1 MKAII
6 MAGGEGTRLRPITDR
21 RPKPMTEIYSRP
33 VLEYT
38 VRKLVKLGHTELS
51 MTLRYLPDM
60 IKDYFGGG
68 ERFGAK
74 IEYLTENEP
83 LGTAGGVRALR
94 SFYGDEP
101 VLIMSGDAVWD
112 LDLNKLIRFH
122 QESGAAATLALYE
135 HNEPT
140 EYGTVVLGE
149 GGRIKGFREKPSW
162 DRVVTDRVNTG
173 IYVLSKEAVDMIPE
187 GKNYDFGKDLFP
199 AILAAGLD
207 MRGLPMDGYW
217 RDIGSPE
224 AYRQCCMDV
233 VSGKLQLE
241 GAEPEERYPGSVT
254 FGAKIGPGAR
264 LDKAVVMPGARIGA
278 GAVLKSGTV
287 VGEGAVVGDGAV
299 LAENVRISAETR
311 IKAGEIVTADRGSF
325 IKSVPGFYERGRMR
339 GDYPS
344 DIDAEVCLW
353 IGRALGSMGRTGIGR
368 CGGNAA
374 FACADAVSA
383 GVRESGGAAFIT
395 DDPFEASLRRTS
407 ERLDFAAS
415 VFIRQSGSALELCF
429 FSQSGTPASDRLE
442 REVTAAV
449 SGKRAAGTGGKTGFP
464 ALVKGAERQYLSE
477 TARPRACDFFELAVS
492 VSGAGAENRALK
504 KALALSGCRVTDRA
518 KGIPDFT
525 ASEGGFELS
534 CVDERGRRA
543 DSAHLALIAGREADA
558 AEAAAVTALRM
569 RREGKTLAELID
581 ALPEYHREDVRLKTE
596 RPRAGLMREISE
608 RFLIE
613 AAEESE
619 PGLLLSE
626 LGAKLRV
633 IPGRNEGELR
643 ITAEAESK
651 SACDEAISALKS
663 KLSL

>member
-21 RPKPMTEIYSRP
+21 RPKPMTEIYSKP

-38 VRKLVKLGHTELS
+38 VKKLVKLGITELS

-60 IKDYFGGG
+60 IKDYFGAG
-68 ERFGAK
+68 ERFGAT
-74 IEYLTENEP
+74 IEYLTEKEP

-94 SFYGDEP
+94 GFYGDEP

-112 LDLNKLIRFH
+112 LDLTKLIRFH
-122 QESGAAATLALYE
+122 SESGAAATLALYE

-149 GGRIKGFREKPSW
+149 NGRIRGFREKPSW

-173 IYVLSKEAVDMIPE
+173 IYVLSKEAVDMIPDGE
-187 GKNYDFGKDLFP
+187 SYDFGKELFP
-199 AILAAGLD
+199 VLLAAGLD
-207 MRGLPMDGYW
+207 MRGLPMEGYW

-233 VSGKLQLE
+233 VSGKLSLE

-287 VGEGAVVGDGAV
+287 VGEDAVIGDGAV
-299 LAENVRISAETR
+299 LAENVRISAGTR
-311 IKAGEIVTADRGSF
+311 VRAGEIVTADRGSF
-325 IKSVPGFYERGRMR
+325 IKSVPEFYERGRMR
-339 GDYPS
+339 GKYPS
-344 DIDAEVCLW
+344 EIDAEVCLR
-353 IGRALGSMGRTGIGR
+353 IGRALGAMGRTGIGS

-383 GVRESGGAAFIT
+383 GARESGGAAFVT
-395 DDPFEASLRRTS
+395 DDPFEASLRRTA

-415 VFIRQSGSALELCF
+415 VFVRESAGSLELSF
-429 FSQSGTPASDRLE
+429 FSQSGSPASDRLE
-442 REVTAAV
+442 REVAAAV
-449 SGKRAAGTGGKTGFP
+449 RGKREASEGGKTGFP
-464 ALVKGAERQYLSE
+464 AIVRGTERQYLSE
-477 TARPRACDFFELAVS
+477 SVRPRASDFFELKVS
-492 VSGAGAENRALK
+492 VSGPGEENRALK
-504 KALALSGCRVTDRA
+504 KVLALSGCRVTDRA
-518 KGIPDFT
+518 AGIPDFT

-534 CVDERGRRA
+534 CVDEKGRRA
-543 DSAHLALIAGREADA
+543 DSAHLAMIAGREADA
-558 AEAAAVTALRM
+558 AGAAAVTVLRM

-581 ALPEYHREDVRLKTE
+581 ELPDYHREDVQLITG

-608 RFLIE
+608 RFSVE

-663 KLSL
+663 KLNL